1 MRLRL
6 TDLWAKVQVFCM
18 ADINRAGS
26 QAVRG
31 GGALC
36 FTANAG
42 VWQAFYDTVT
52 QQEKCG
58 KGNQ

>member
-1 MRLRL
+1 MLIEVRVH
-6 TDLWAKVQVFCM
+6 VQVFCM

-42 VWQAFYDTVT
+42 VWQAFNNTIT
-52 QQEKCG
+52 QGETCV
-58 KGNQ
+58 KGDQ

>member
-1 MRLRL
+1 
-6 TDLWAKVQVFCM
+6 M

>member
-1 MRLRL
+1 M
-6 TDLWAKVQVFCM
+6 QVFCM

-36 FTANAG
+36 FTSNPG
-42 VWQAFYDTVT
+42 VWQAYYNTIT
-52 QQEKCG
+52 QEEKCDKSG
-58 KGNQ
+58 Q

>member
-1 MRLRL
+1 
-6 TDLWAKVQVFCM
+6 M

-36 FTANAG
+36 FTSNEG
-42 VWQAFYDTVT
+42 VWQAFYKTIK
-52 QQEKCG
+52 QEEECDKSS
-58 KGNQ
+58 Q